1 MNRQFL
7 LPHTTKIGGEQP
19 TLSLQE
25 IVNRLDD
32 VYCGTI
38 GVEYMHI
45 HEPIKR
51 DWIR

>member
-7 LPHTTKIGGEQP
+7 LPHTTKIGGERQ
-19 TLSLQE
+19 TLSLRE
-25 IVNRLDD
+25 IVDCLDD
-32 VYCGTI
+32 VYCSTI

-45 HEPIKR
+45 HDPSKR